1 MNLIKVFSLV
11 SLIAF
16 SFSCSN
22 KTAGKN
28 LSQENI
34 VENNHYQTFSQQD
47 FNRVEMIYSMEYY
60 KNEIIKYQD
69 NYYGFKDVSMEITDI
84 MNISS
89 IAEVNNLIPN
99 SLTFLVVWVN
109 PKGYIYYLYAF
120 NGEQRIVDNY
130 YCGQFVSFKNYKI
143 LMEKLSGIISEYG
156 TISIGDFN
164 NNGINE
170 IILYTYYPHIGNA
183 FCVYEY
189 NFIKKMLEEL
199 CLVPVVINTG
209 NPFPSVEYVGN
220 GFKILEVL
228 DDELMEYAW
237 NNYIWN
243 NEQNKYIKIIHK
255 YGNNRYRK
263 FIRKYPL

>member
-1 MNLIKVFSLV
+1 MNIIKIFNIV

-16 SFSCSN
+16 LFSCSN
-22 KTAGKN
+22 RTAGKN
-28 LSQENI
+28 IIQENI
-34 VENNHYQTFSQQD
+34 DENSNYQTFTQQN
-47 FNRVEMIYSMEYY
+47 FNKVEMIYSMEYY
-60 KNEIIKYQD
+60 KNEITKYQD

-89 IAEVNNLIPN
+89 IMEVNDLIPN
-99 SLTFLVVWVN
+99 SLTFLVIWFN
-109 PKGYIYYLYAF
+109 PKGYVYYLYAF
-120 NGEQRIVDNY
+120 NDEQKLVGNY
-130 YCGQFVSFKNYKI
+130 YCGQFVSFKNYKV
-143 LMEKLSGIISEYG
+143 LMEKLSGIIPEYS

-189 NFIKKMLEEL
+189 SFMEKVLEEL
-199 CLVPVVINTG
+199 CLVPVLINTV

-237 NNYIWN
+237 KNYIWN
-243 NEQNKYIKIIHK
+243 NEQNKYIKQ
-255 YGNNRYRK
+255 
-263 FIRKYPL
+263 